1 MAICTQ
7 EHDLRQMLEESLL
20 IENQYGH
27 YFDWVIVNDDFQV
40 AKDMLKEV
48 VRRVEE
54 EPQWIP
60 SLWKYDR
67 Y

>member
-1 MAICTQ
+1 MV
-7 EHDLRQMLEESLL
+7 EESLL

-27 YFDWVIVNDDFQV
+27 YFDWIIVNDDFQV
-40 AKDMLKEV
+40 ASDMLKEV

-60 SLWKYDR
+60 AMWKYDKF
-67 Y
+67 